1 MLEKAIIGVFKTVF
15 IKLLKRR
22 LSVNTT
28 VSVFSVI
35 LFLLIQFFVAVPF
48 IFPALENHISV
59 VPLNSLS
66 KCIDNA

>member
-1 MLEKAIIGVFKTVF
+1 
-15 IKLLKRR
+15 LLKRR